1 MAVWCVSVCM
11 QSCKSYVYVMLLILV
26 VDGDNEGDD
35 NGEGGSEGR
44 GSILINLQYPVFY
57 TEWDLSSMYAIR
69 E

>member
-1 MAVWCVSVCM
+1 
-11 QSCKSYVYVMLLILV
+11 MLLILV